1 MGWGGQA
8 AAKYPGSQDQAG
20 SFPFPY
26 PYPVTLRHITWHH
39 IQRASSLPWLQVDWD
54 TWLYSPGLPP
64 VTNSYD
70 TGLATSA
77 YSLAKAWHTSDV
89 MGIGS
94 ETLGGEDGGGLVRGD
109 ARGSCTICHSTS
121 ACRTYRQ
128 GVGTALPCATVPPPP
143 PCRACRAY
151 RQGVGRVWAQLYHVF
166 YHVLRYTQVP
176 WHSIH
181 RATPMPAGLPACP
194 PPPPSARFQSAWLSL
209 LLTSFA
215 TGHAYD

>member
-1 MGWGGQA
+1 M
-8 AAKYPGSQDQAG
+8 
-20 SFPFPY
+20 
-26 PYPVTLRHITWHH
+26 TLRHITWHH

-94 ETLGGEDGGGLVRGD
+94 ETLGGEDGGGLVWGD

-143 PCRACRAY
+143 LVETDGQGGPLRAG
-151 RQGVGRVWAQLYHVF
+151 Q
-166 YHVLRYTQVP
+166 
-176 WHSIH
+176 
-181 RATPMPAGLPACP
+181 PAG
-194 PPPPSARFQSAWLSL
+194 
-209 LLTSFA
+209 
-215 TGHAYD
+215 